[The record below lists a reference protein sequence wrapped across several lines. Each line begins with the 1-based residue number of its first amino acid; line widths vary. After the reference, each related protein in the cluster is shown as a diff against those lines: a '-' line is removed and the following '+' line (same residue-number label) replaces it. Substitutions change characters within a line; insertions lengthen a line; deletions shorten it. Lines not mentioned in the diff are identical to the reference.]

1 MMASGSSKRRSGST
15 PVPPVIRQGRGL
27 PWLTIIAVALV
38 VALAGGIAWVV
49 ISKHSAN
56 TAKVAALAPFTP
68 TVQNRDPSRAI
79 SGIYVGAATDNGTDR
94 PFSYPAYKAAL
105 HVSADQ
111 RVAYDRFPPV
121 GGPHDGQWAACDG
134 VVYTIAV
141 RDENMVHTL
150 EHGAIWIAYNPD
162 TVKGGELDTLKGLV
176 NGQSFISMSP
186 YPGLKTKVSL
196 QAWAHQLQLDSV
208 TDPRIQQFVTA
219 LRQNPFV
226 YPETGARCD
235 SPGWDSANPPA
246 FDASPRSSS
255 DVQMDGKGAAAATGE
270 PGAAATGSAGAE
282 SGAGGAPAT
291 GSGAVQ
297 PSASETGP
305 VQPSTSG
312 SAGGAPAATGSGAAQ
327 PSASETGPVQPSTSG
342 SAGGPPTGTTPPG
355 GSDAAGSTAAGS
367 TAAGSTAAGSPGA
380 GSSTGGSGTP

>member
-1 MMASGSSKRRSGST
+1 MMASGNSKKRSGST

-27 PWLTIIAVALV
+27 PWLTIMAVALV
-38 VALAGGIAWVV
+38 VVLAGAIAWVV
-49 ISKHSAN
+49 IAKHNAN
-56 TAKVAALAPFTP
+56 TGKAAALAPFTP
-68 TVQNRDPSRAI
+68 TAENRDPSRAI
-79 SGIYVGAATDNGTDR
+79 PGIFVGAATDNGTQQ
-94 PFSYPAYKAAL
+94 PFSYPSYKAAM

-121 GGPHDGQWAACDG
+121 GGPHDGQWAACEG
-134 VVYTIAV
+134 VVYTTAV

-162 TVKGGELDTLKGLV
+162 TVKGAELDTLKGLV
-176 NGQSFISMSP
+176 NGQGFISMSP

-196 QAWAHQLQLDSV
+196 QAWAHQLQVDSV
-208 TDPRIQQFVTA
+208 TDPRIQQFITA

-246 FDASPRSSS
+246 FDASPRGST
-255 DVQMDGKGAAAATGE
+255 DVQMDGKGAAEATGE

-312 SAGGAPAATGSGAAQ
+312 SAGG
-327 PSASETGPVQPSTSG
+327 
-342 SAGGPPTGTTPPG
+342 PPTGTTPPG

-367 TAAGSTAAGSPGA
+367 TAAGSTGAGSTAA

>member
-1 MMASGSSKRRSGST
+1 MMASGSSKRRSGSS
-15 PVPPVIRQGRGL
+15 PVRPVVRQGRGL
-27 PWLTIIAVALV
+27 PWLTIVAVVLV
-38 VALAGGIAWVV
+38 VVLAGAIAWVV
-49 ISKHSAN
+49 ISKHNAN
-56 TAKVAALAPFTP
+56 ADRAAALAPFTP

-79 SGIYVGAATDNGTDR
+79 PGIYVGAATDNGTDR

-105 HVSADQ
+105 HISADQ

-134 VVYTIAV
+134 VVYATAV

-176 NGQSFISMSP
+176 KGQGFISMSP

-196 QAWAHQLQLDSV
+196 QAWAHQLQVDSV
-208 TDPRIQQFVTA
+208 TDPRIQQFITS

-246 FDASPRSSS
+246 FDASPRGSS
-255 DVQMDGKGAAAATGE
+255 DVQMDGKGAAQATGE
-270 PGAAATGSAGAE
+270 PGAPATGSAGA
-282 SGAGGAPAT
+282 SGAGGSPGT
-291 GSGAVQ
+291 VSGAVQ
-297 PSASETGP
+297 PGGASQTGP
-305 VQPSTSG
+305 VQPSASG
-312 SAGGAPAATGSGAAQ
+312 SAGGT
-327 PSASETGPVQPSTSG
+327 
-342 SAGGPPTGTTPPG
+342 PTGTTAPS
-355 GSDAAGSTAAGS
+355 GSTGAGSTAAGS
-367 TAAGSTAAGSPGA
+367 TAAGSATASTTAA

>member
-15 PVPPVIRQGRGL
+15 PVPPVVQQGGGL

-134 VVYTIAV
+134 VVYTTAV

-176 NGQSFISMSP
+176 NGQTFISMSP

-208 TDPRIQQFVTA
+208 TDPRIQQFITA

-255 DVQMDGKGAAAATGE
+255 DVQMDGKGAAQATEE

-282 SGAGGAPAT
+282 SG
-291 GSGAVQ
+291 S
-297 PSASETGP
+297 
-305 VQPSTSG
+305 
-312 SAGGAPAATGSGAAQ
+312 GGAPAATGSGAVE
-327 PSASETGPVQPSTSG
+327 PGASQNGPVQPSTSG
-342 SAGGPPTGTTPPG
+342 SAGGPPTGTTPPS
-355 GSDAAGSTAAGS
+355 GSSAAGSTPAGSTAAGS
-367 TAAGSTAAGSPGA
+367 TAAGSTAAGS
-380 GSSTGGSGTP
+380 STGGSGTP